1 VLEAKYGSV
10 WGGWHSNDTS
20 GLHGVGLWKSISR
33 EWCVL
38 FSHTRL
44 DSRDGS
50 KIILWEDVWCGE
62 VTLKETF
69 PGLYNIAS
77 KGCIYC

>member
-10 WGGWHSNDTS
+10 WGGWHSSDTS

-50 KIILWEDVWCGE
+50 KIIFWEDVWCGE

-77 KGCIYC
+77 KGCIYR